1 VRARLSALGHSGT
14 PDEAGLDAALAA
26 WAGIENL
33 EERVVAGRIDPLVL
47 AHLRDRPA
55 GSG

>member
-1 VRARLSALGHSGT
+1 MRRLVALGHQGGST
-14 PDEAGLDAALAA
+14 PEGLDAALAD

-47 AHLRDRPA
+47 AHLRRHSP
-55 GSG
+55 